1 MGSSHSALNF
11 GAGPAKL
18 PRSVL
23 TEVQNEFLSYKDS
36 GMSLIEMSHRSKE
49 YDDINN
55 SAQKL
60 IRELLNVPSNYKII
74 FMQGGGLGCF
84 SAICMN
90 LMGRTGEADYL
101 VTGTWSSTAAKE
113 GAKYGKVNMVF
124 PKPETRS
131 IPDPSTWK
139 LSENASFVYYCDN
152 ETVDGVEF
160 NYVPETGDVPLVADM
175 SSNIMTKK
183 VDVSKY
189 GVIFAGAQ
197 KNIGPSGVVMVIV
210 REDLLGNATKT
221 CPTVFDFAHISKNNS
236 VHHTPTTFAVYVME
250 KVLQWIK
257 ASGGVDKM
265 AENSYQKSTILYDA
279 IKNSNNFYVCPIAE
293 SCRSRINIPFRV
305 GGPTGD
311 EALEA
316 KFLEEAEKLLMYQL
330 KGHRSV
336 GGIRASLYNAT
347 SVDDVKLLVQFME
360 GFRKQH
366 TK

>member
-1 MGSSHSALNF
+1 MHII
-11 GAGPAKL
+11 PAY
-18 PRSVL
+18 VY
-23 TEVQNEFLSYKDS
+23 SYIIFS
-36 GMSLIEMSHRSKE
+36 ESLSLIYR
-49 YDDINN
+49 
-55 SAQKL
+55 
-60 IRELLNVPSNYKII
+60 NVPSNYKII

>member
-1 MGSSHSALNF
+1 
-11 GAGPAKL
+11 
-18 PRSVL
+18 
-23 TEVQNEFLSYKDS
+23 
-36 GMSLIEMSHRSKE
+36 
-49 YDDINN
+49 
-55 SAQKL
+55 
-60 IRELLNVPSNYKII
+60 
-74 FMQGGGLGCF
+74 MQGGGLGCF

-90 LMGRTGEADYL
+90 LMGRTGEADYI
-101 VTGTWSSTAAKE
+101 VTAFTGTWSQIAAKE
-113 GAKYGKVNMVF
+113 AAKYGKVNMVF
-124 PKPETRS
+124 PRPETRS

-160 NYVPETGDVPLVADM
+160 NYVPETGGIPLVADM

-189 GVIFAGAQ
+189 GIIFAGAQ
-197 KNIGPSGVVMVIV
+197 KNIGPSGVVVVIV
-210 REDLLGNATKT
+210 REDLLGNAIKT

-257 ASGGVDKM
+257 KSGGVDAM
-265 AENSYQKSTILYDA
+265 AENSHQKSTILYEA
-279 IKNSNNFYVCPIAE
+279 INKSNSFYVCPIAE

>member
-1 MGSSHSALNF
+1 
-11 GAGPAKL
+11 
-18 PRSVL
+18 
-23 TEVQNEFLSYKDS
+23 
-36 GMSLIEMSHRSKE
+36 
-49 YDDINN
+49 
-55 SAQKL
+55 
-60 IRELLNVPSNYKII
+60 
-74 FMQGGGLGCF
+74 
-84 SAICMN
+84 
-90 LMGRTGEADYL
+90 
-101 VTGTWSSTAAKE
+101 
-113 GAKYGKVNMVF
+113 
-124 PKPETRS
+124 
-131 IPDPSTWK
+131 
-139 LSENASFVYYCDN
+139 
-152 ETVDGVEF
+152 
-160 NYVPETGDVPLVADM
+160 M

-189 GVIFAGAQ
+189 GIIFAGAQ
-197 KNIGPSGVVMVIV
+197 KNIGPSGVVVVIV
-210 REDLLGNATKT
+210 REDLLGNAIKT

-257 ASGGVDKM
+257 KSGGVDAM
-265 AENSYQKSTILYDA
+265 AENSHQKSTILYEA
-279 IKNSNNFYVCPIAE
+279 INKSNSFYVCPIAE